1 MLLDLHTDFSGE
13 KVVSYSCLFKNI
25 SQFVVIH
32 TVKGFNIVNEVQ
44 VDVFLEFPC
53 FLYHP
58 VNVGNLISGSYA
70 FLKPS
75 WYIWN
80 LSVHI
85 LLNLAGSIL
94 GITLLACG
102 MNTIVW
108 YLNILWHC
116 SLLNWS
122 ENTFSSPVATV

>member
-1 MLLDLHTDFSGE
+1 M
-13 KVVSYSCLFKNI
+13 
-25 SQFVVIH
+25 IH
-32 TVKGFNIVNEVQ
+32 TVKGFGIVSETEV
-44 VDVFLEFPC
+44 DILLEFSYSLC
-53 FLYHP
+53 DP
-58 VNVGNLISGSYA
+58 VNFGNLISGSYA
-70 FLKPS
+70 FSKP
-75 WYIWN
+75 N

-85 LLNLAGSIL
+85 LLNLAWRIL